1 MEESYEMIT
10 EILVKEVNSDKY
22 VMVADG
28 IPAKD
33 AEDVGQQIWRSS
45 AMVVHLI
52 LHLWWLVNWELPQHT
67 GNSETK

>member
-1 MEESYEMIT
+1 MLMEESYEMIT

-33 AEDVGQQIWRSS
+33 AEDRFGGPTNLKIICNGCTFNFASL
-45 AMVVHLI
+45 MI
-52 LHLWWLVNWELPQHT
+52 
-67 GNSETK
+67 G